1 MKRNLLDYDIQ
12 LFADEVEGETEQE
25 TADPVGEETSETE
38 EVETGDTEETE
49 TPPPQ
54 QSDEDNARY
63 AAIRRRAEE
72 DARRKYQGQ
81 MEALNQRA
89 AALCQGIPNPATNQP
104 IRTMEEYLDA
114 LQYQQRQAAEM
125 EMQEKGVDP
134 AMIDR
139 MIATNPVVMQ
149 AQQVIEASQMND
161 ANMRLQ
167 NDIAEIGKYDPNL
180 NSLEDIAALPYFPDM
195 LDMVQRSDGRVTLL
209 DAYKVFGFDSYMQ
222 HQSEAGRQQAIN
234 QMRGKAHLPSQ
245 GKGVDQA
252 DDYVEVP
259 ADIMNRW
266 KADGKTEKQVRDL
279 YRKVVG
285 KLHLN

>member
-1 MKRNLLDYDIQ
+1 MRKHLLNYDIQ
-12 LFADEVEGETEQE
+12 YFADEVEGAEVQE
-25 TADPVGEETSETE
+25 TADPVEEETSEA
-38 EVETGDTEETE
+38 EVETGETEETE
-49 TPPPQ
+49 APQPQ

-114 LQYQQRQAAEM
+114 LQYQQRQAAEV
-125 EMQEKGVDP
+125 EMQEKGIDP
-134 AMIDR
+134 SMIDR

-149 AQQVIEASQMND
+149 AQQVLEATQMND

-167 NDIAEIGKYDPNL
+167 NDIAEICKYDP
-180 NSLEDIAALPYFPDM
+180 SMKGLEDIATLPYFPDM
-195 LDMVQRSDGRVTLL
+195 LDMVQKSGGQVSLL
-209 DAYKVFGFDSYMQ
+209 DAYKVYGFDAYMQ
-222 HQSEAGRQQAIN
+222 HQTDAGRQQAIN
-234 QMRGKAHLPSQ
+234 QMRGKSHLPSQ

-259 ADIMNRW
+259 ADIMSRW
-266 KADGKTEKQVRDL
+266 KADGKTEKQIRDL
-279 YRKVVG
+279 YKKVAG

>member
-1 MKRNLLDYDIQ
+1 MRKHLLNYDIQ
-12 LFADEVEGETEQE
+12 YFADEVEGAEVQE
-25 TADPVGEETSETE
+25 TADPVEEETSEA
-38 EVETGDTEETE
+38 EVETGETEETE
-49 TPPPQ
+49 APQPQ

-114 LQYQQRQAAEM
+114 LQYQQRQAAEV
-125 EMQEKGVDP
+125 EMQEKGIDP
-134 AMIDR
+134 SMIDR

-149 AQQVIEASQMND
+149 AQQVLEATQMND

-167 NDIAEIGKYDPNL
+167 NDIAEICKYDP
-180 NSLEDIAALPYFPDM
+180 SMKGLEDIATLPYFPDM
-195 LDMVQRSDGRVTLL
+195 LDMVQKSGGQVSLL
-209 DAYKVFGFDSYMQ
+209 DAYKVYGFDSYMQ
-222 HQSEAGRQQAIN
+222 HQTDAGRQQAIN
-234 QMRGKAHLPSQ
+234 QMRGKSHLPSQ

-259 ADIMNRW
+259 ADIMSRW
-266 KADGKTEKQVRDL
+266 KADGKTEKQIRDL
-279 YRKVVG
+279 YKKVAG

>member
-1 MKRNLLDYDIQ
+1 MRKHLLNYDIQ
-12 LFADEVEGETEQE
+12 YFADEVEGAEVSEAAEPTE
-25 TADPVGEETSETE
+25 EETSEA
-38 EVETGDTEETE
+38 EVETGETEETE
-49 TPPPQ
+49 APQPQ

-114 LQYQQRQAAEM
+114 LQYQQRQAAEV
-125 EMQEKGVDP
+125 EMQEKGIDP
-134 AMIDR
+134 SMIDR

-149 AQQVIEASQMND
+149 AQQVLEATQMND

-167 NDIAEIGKYDPNL
+167 NDIAEICKYDP
-180 NSLEDIAALPYFPDM
+180 SMKGLEDIATLPYFPDM
-195 LDMVQRSDGRVTLL
+195 LDMVQKSGGQVSLL
-209 DAYKVFGFDSYMQ
+209 DAYKVYGFDAYMQ
-222 HQSEAGRQQAIN
+222 HQTDAGRQQAIN
-234 QMRGKAHLPSQ
+234 QMRGKSHLPSQ

-259 ADIMNRW
+259 ADIMSRW
-266 KADGKTEKQVRDL
+266 KADGKTEKQIRDL
-279 YRKVVG
+279 YKKVAG